1 MTYSQRHKDID
12 PDVTPSGFALVLDDD
27 NPNAPNDAFVI
38 GADMEQVRAPDAN
51 SYVDQ
56 EAGPKPWVKPVAL
69 VLALACVA
77 LTVWNLT
84 RLAQGAPPP
93 PLPTAFQFKQALYLG
108 VMKIDAYQRVH
119 GVVPQELADAGL
131 LDAGPYIY
139 ERLGDSHYR
148 MTFANNG
155 LKLVYDSGD
164 PKESFFGSPK
174 EILTMGGSK

>member
-69 VLALACVA
+69 VLALAGACRPNADDLDTKAARGAVDDDVA
-77 LTVWNLT
+77 
-84 RLAQGAPPP
+84 
-93 PLPTAFQFKQALYLG
+93 F
-108 VMKIDAYQRVH
+108 
-119 GVVPQELADAGL
+119 AGCR
-131 LDAGPYIY
+131 G
-139 ERLGDSHYR
+139 
-148 MTFANNG
+148 
-155 LKLVYDSGD
+155 YDR
-164 PKESFFGSPK
+164 P
-174 EILTMGGSK
+174 